1 MAKGCNECSDCISES
16 STVTEIQIQMSGT
29 VLLDGSGNGSVVLG
43 PVVVREYWTL
53 TLASVSVSTS
63 VLEATATLYLGLGLT
78 AGRRITGTATGSSGD
93 TAGLAN
99 LEVQPGQ
106 SIIAVFKGGDPG
118 ATANLS
124 IVGTKDRYAK

>member
-1 MAKGCNECSDCISES
+1 M
-16 STVTEIQIQMSGT
+16 TETQIQMSGT
-29 VLLDGSGNGSVVLG
+29 VKLDVNGNGQISLG
-43 PVVVREYWTL
+43 PQVVREYWTL
-53 TLASVSVSTS
+53 TLASVSVSS
-63 VLEATATLYLGLGLT
+63 AVKEATATLYLGIGPT

-99 LEVQPGQ
+99 MEVQPGQ
-106 SIIAVFKGGDPG
+106 TILAVFQGGDPG